1 MKKRWIAWMLAI
13 VLVLMTAACGGN
25 EEQKE
30 QTPDDQQNE
39 ETAGEDAKEEEPD
52 ANEDT
57 GYEPTY
63 GDVEID
69 FWYLYDQNTMETL
82 IAKYME
88 DHPNVK
94 INGLWI
100 NLWDF
105 ASKLTPAF
113 AGGTAPDVVLGS
125 TLAQDAAEGNIVNL
139 TEALE
144 ERGFDESRYLP
155 GAIEA
160 MTYDGDYYGIP
171 FVGGTRLFYWN
182 KDIFEAAGLDPDQ
195 PPATWEEVAQFAEK
209 TTTFDEDGNA
219 TILGFHHEYSN
230 LYAWTTLWTYGVEL
244 MDGETPTFNNDATRE
259 AIATFQDIQ
268 EAVGG
273 RDVMDIWNEA
283 ALTTEMGNAFIAGE
297 MAMIVDTSNAPKN
310 ISNYNPD
317 LNYGVATIPTSD
329 GTNNKA
335 SWGDTTCVEIVDK
348 GDEDRLN
355 AAIDFALWLCEEEAQ
370 IMWMEGTGDLSPL
383 ANSSEL
389 YREIFPE
396 YSEEYY
402 TALEE
407 ALPGTRANTYLRAYP
422 SYNNDINT
430 AFNQAVSGEKTV
442 DQALDDAEATIIQEI
457 ENYHLMND

>member
-1 MKKRWIAWMLAI
+1 MDQEKRQKQIVWIKESKGPAIIAGVLLAVVI
-13 VLVLMTAACGGN
+13 VLFALFQVGGTKDHEAEVTVVSTLERIINVSDLSTFTAVYNGIAEVPN
-25 EEQKE
+25 ERN
-30 QTPDDQQNE
+30 PDKVDYYVSYE
-39 ETAGEDAKEEEPD
+39 ARVEAGIDFSA
-52 ANEDT
+52 
-57 GYEPTY
+57 
-63 GDVEID
+63 VEIS
-69 FWYLYDQNTMETL
+69 MENGVITVD
-82 IAKYME
+82 I
-88 DHPNVK
+88 PNVK

-244 MDGETPTFNNDATRE
+244 MDGECVIPIVRIFLAS
-259 AIATFQDIQ
+259 
-268 EAVGG
+268 
-273 RDVMDIWNEA
+273 
-283 ALTTEMGNAFIAGE
+283 AG
-297 MAMIVDTSNAPKN
+297 ANIVIGPF
-310 ISNYNPD
+310 
-317 LNYGVATIPTSD
+317 V
-329 GTNNKA
+329 
-335 SWGDTTCVEIVDK
+335 
-348 GDEDRLN
+348 
-355 AAIDFALWLCEEEAQ
+355 
-370 IMWMEGTGDLSPL
+370 
-383 ANSSEL
+383 
-389 YREIFPE
+389 
-396 YSEEYY
+396 
-402 TALEE
+402 
-407 ALPGTRANTYLRAYP
+407 LPAENT
-422 SYNNDINT
+422 
-430 AFNQAVSGEKTV
+430 
-442 DQALDDAEATIIQEI
+442 
-457 ENYHLMND
+457 